1 MAGFTNYLE
10 DKIINHLFGDDTGA
24 SGADHYTAPT
34 TWYVGLQTASP
45 SDSAAGTEV
54 SGGAYARQAVAWT
67 IASGG
72 TAQASNT
79 AALVF
84 PAATTDW
91 GTGTHAGI
99 YDGSGGSANLVAY
112 ETLTKTDFSTANPKV
127 VNTGD
132 IFKID
137 AGNLKIQLD

>member
-10 DKIINHLFGDDTGA
+10 DKVIGHLFGGTA
-24 SGADHYTAPT
+24 YTAPG
-34 TWYVGLQTASP
+34 TWYVGLQTAAP

-54 SGGAYARQAVAWT
+54 SGGAYARQSVAWT
-67 IASGG
+67 IGTGG

-79 AALVF
+79 AALTF

-91 GTGTHAGI
+91 GTVTHAGV
-99 YDGSGGSANLVAY
+99 YDAASGGNLVAF
-112 ETLTKTDFSTANPKV
+112 ETLTKTDFTTANPKT

>member
-10 DKIINHLFGDDTGA
+10 DKIIGHTFGGVA
-24 SGADHYTAPT
+24 YTAPT

-45 SDSAAGTEV
+45 SDSAGGTEV
-54 SGGAYARQAVAWT
+54 SGGAYARQSVAWT
-67 IASGG
+67 IQTGG

-79 AALVF
+79 SAITF

-91 GTGTHAGI
+91 GICTHAGV
-99 YDGSGGSANLVAY
+99 YDALTGGNLVAF
-112 ETLTKTDFSTANPKV
+112 ETLTKTDFTTANPKT

-137 AGNLKIQLD
+137 SANLKVQLD

>member
-10 DKIINHLFGDDTGA
+10 DKIINHLFGDDTGT

-34 TWYVGLQTASP
+34 TWYVGLLTAAP

-54 SGGAYARQAVAWT
+54 SGGAYARQSAAWT
-67 IASGG
+67 LASSG

-79 AALVF
+79 ASLTF

-91 GTGTHAGI
+91 GTVTHAGI
-99 YDGSGGSANLVAY
+99 YDAVSGGNLVAF
-112 ETLTKTDFSTANPKV
+112 ETLTKTDFSTANPKI

-132 IFKID
+132 ILKID

>member
-10 DKIINHLFGDDTGA
+10 DKVMAHLFGGTA
-24 SGADHYTAPT
+24 YTAPA
-34 TWYVGLQTASP
+34 TWYVGLQTAAP

-54 SGGAYARQAVAWT
+54 SGGAYARQSVAWT
-67 IASGG
+67 VVSGG
-72 TAQASNT
+72 VAQASNT
-79 AALVF
+79 AALTF

-91 GTGTHAGI
+91 GTCTHAGV
-99 YDGSGGSANLVAY
+99 YDAASGGNLVAF
-112 ETLTKTDFSTANPKV
+112 ETLTKTDFSTANPKT

>member
-10 DKIINHLFGDDTGA
+10 DKVIGHLFGGTA
-24 SGADHYTAPT
+24 YTAPT
-34 TWYVGLQTASP
+34 TWYAGLQTAAP

-54 SGGAYARQAVAWT
+54 SGGAYARQSVAWT
-67 IASGG
+67 IGTGG
-72 TAQASNT
+72 VAQASNT
-79 AALVF
+79 AALEW

-91 GTGTHAGI
+91 GTVTHAGI
-99 YDGSGGSANLVAY
+99 YDAVSGGNLVAF
-112 ETLTKTDFSTANPKV
+112 ETLTETDFSTANPKV

-137 AGNLKIQLD
+137 AGTLKIQLD

>member
-10 DKIINHLFGDDTGA
+10 DKVIGHLFGGTA
-24 SGADHYTAPT
+24 YTAPT
-34 TWYVGLQTASP
+34 TLYVGLQTSTP
-45 SDSAAGTEV
+45 SDSTGGTEV
-54 SGGAYARQAVAWT
+54 SGGAYARQSVSWT
-67 IASGG
+67 IQTGG

-79 AALVF
+79 LALTF

-91 GTGTHAGI
+91 GICTHAGV
-99 YDGSGGSANLVAY
+99 YDALTGGNLLAF
-112 ETLTKTDFSTANPKV
+112 ETLTKTDFTTANPKT

-137 AGNLKIQLD
+137 SANLKIQLD

>member
-10 DKIINHLFGDDTGA
+10 DKVIGHLFGGTT
-24 SGADHYTAPT
+24 YTPPG
-34 TWYVGLQTASP
+34 TWYVGLLTAIP

-54 SGGAYARQAVAWT
+54 SGGAYARQSVAWT
-67 IASGG
+67 IQTGG

-79 AALVF
+79 AALTF

-91 GTGTHAGI
+91 GTVQWAAV
-99 YDGSGGSANLVAY
+99 YDALTSGNLVAF
-112 ETLTKTDFSTANPKV
+112 EVLTKTDFSTANPKV

-137 AGNLKIQLD
+137 AANLKIQLD

>member
-10 DKIINHLFGDDTGA
+10 DKVIGHLFGGA
-24 SGADHYTAPT
+24 SYTAPG
-34 TWYVGLQTASP
+34 TWYAGLQTAAP

-54 SGGAYARQAVAWT
+54 SGGAYARQSVAWT
-67 IASGG
+67 RATSGV
-72 TAQASNT
+72 AQASNT
-79 AALVF
+79 AALEW

-91 GTGTHAGI
+91 GTVTHAGI
-99 YDGSGGSANLVAY
+99 YDAVSGGNLVAF

>member
-10 DKIINHLFGDDTGA
+10 DKVINHVFGGTA
-24 SGADHYTAPT
+24 YTAPST
-34 TWYVGLQTASP
+34 IYVALYTATP
-45 SDSAAGTEV
+45 SDAGGGTEV
-54 SGGAYARQAVAWT
+54 SGGAYARQSVAWT
-67 IASGG
+67 IGTGG

-79 AALVF
+79 AALTF

-91 GTGTHAGI
+91 GTCTHAGV
-99 YDGSGGSANLVAY
+99 YDAASGGNLVAF
-112 ETLTKTDFSTANPKV
+112 ETLTKTDFTTANPKT

>member
-34 TWYVGLQTASP
+34 TWYIGLQTATP
-45 SDSAAGTEV
+45 SDSAGGTEV
-54 SGGAYARQAVAWT
+54 SGGAYARQSVAWT
-67 IASGG
+67 LQTGG

-79 AALVF
+79 AALTW
-84 PAATTDW
+84 PAATSDW
-91 GTGTHAGI
+91 GTVTHAGV
-99 YDGSGGSANLVAY
+99 YDAVSGGNLVAY
-112 ETLTKTDFSTANPKV
+112 ETLTKTDFSTANPKT

-137 AGNLKIQLD
+137 AGNVKVQLD

>member
-10 DKIINHLFGDDTGA
+10 DKVIGHLFGGTA
-24 SGADHYTAPT
+24 YNAPT

-45 SDSAAGTEV
+45 SDSAGGTEV
-54 SGGAYARQAVAWT
+54 SGGAYARQSVAWT
-67 IASGG
+67 VTSGG
-72 TAQASNT
+72 IAQASNT
-79 AALVF
+79 AALTF

-91 GTGTHAGI
+91 GTVTHAGV
-99 YDGSGGSANLVAY
+99 YDAASGGNLVAY
-112 ETLTKTDFSTANPKV
+112 EQLTKTDFTTANPKT

-137 AGNLKIQLD
+137 AGNLKVQLD

>member
-10 DKIINHLFGDDTGA
+10 DKVIGHLFGGTA
-24 SGADHYTAPT
+24 YTAPG

-54 SGGAYARQAVAWT
+54 SGGAYARQSVAWT

-72 TAQASNT
+72 IAQASNT
-79 AALVF
+79 AALTF

-91 GTGTHAGI
+91 GTVTHAGV
-99 YDGSGGSANLVAY
+99 YDAASGGNLVAY
-112 ETLTKTDFSTANPKV
+112 EQLTKTDFTTANPKT

-137 AGNLKIQLD
+137 AGNLKVQLD

>member
-10 DKIINHLFGDDTGA
+10 DKVIGHLFGG
-24 SGADHYTAPT
+24 TAYSAPS
-34 TWYVGLQTASP
+34 TWYVGLQTATP
-45 SDSAAGTEV
+45 ADSAGGTEV
-54 SGGAYARQAVAWT
+54 SGGAYARQSVAWT
-67 IASGG
+67 IQTGG

-79 AALVF
+79 AALTF

-91 GTGTHAGI
+91 GTVTHAGV
-99 YDGSGGSANLVAY
+99 YDAATGGNLVAY
-112 ETLTKTDFSTANPKV
+112 ETLTKTDFSTANPKI

>member
-10 DKIINHLFGDDTGA
+10 DKVIGHLFGG
-24 SGADHYTAPT
+24 TAYSAPS
-34 TWYVGLQTASP
+34 TWYVGLQTATP
-45 SDSAAGTEV
+45 SDSAGGTEV
-54 SGGAYARQAVAWT
+54 SGGAYARQSVAWT
-67 IASGG
+67 IQTGG

-79 AALVF
+79 AALTF

-91 GTGTHAGI
+91 GTVTHAGV
-99 YDGSGGSANLVAY
+99 YDAATGGNLVAY
-112 ETLTKTDFSTANPKV
+112 ETLTKTDFSTANPKI

>member
-10 DKIINHLFGDDTGA
+10 DKVIAHLFGGVA
-24 SGADHYTAPT
+24 YTAPT
-34 TWYVGLQTASP
+34 TWYVGLLTAVP
-45 SDSAAGTEV
+45 SDNAAGTEV
-54 SGGAYARQAVAWT
+54 SGGAYARQSVAWT
-67 IASGG
+67 IQSGG

-79 AALVF
+79 AALTF

-91 GTGTHAGI
+91 GTVQCAGI
-99 YDGSGGSANLVAY
+99 YDALTGVNLVAF
-112 ETLTKTDFSTANPKV
+112 EVLTKTDFSTANPKV

-137 AGNLKIQLD
+137 VGSLKIQLD

>member
-10 DKIINHLFGDDTGA
+10 DKIIAHLFGGTA
-24 SGADHYTAPT
+24 YTAPT
-34 TWYVGLQTASP
+34 TWYVGLLTAIP

-54 SGGAYARQAVAWT
+54 SGGAYARQTVAWT
-67 IASGG
+67 VVSGG
-72 TAQASNT
+72 IAQASNT
-79 AALVF
+79 AALTF

-91 GTGTHAGI
+91 GTVQWAGV
-99 YDGSGGSANLVAY
+99 YDSASGVNLVAF
-112 ETLTKTDFSTANPKV
+112 EVLTKTDFSTANPKV

>member
-34 TWYVGLQTASP
+34 TWYVGLQTVTP
-45 SDSAAGTEV
+45 TDSAAGTEV
-54 SGGAYARQAVAWT
+54 TGGGYARQSAAWT
-67 IASGG
+67 LAAGG

-79 AALVF
+79 AALTW

-91 GTGTHAGI
+91 GTVITAGV
-99 YDGSGGSANLVAY
+99 YDAVSGGNFVAF
-112 ETLTKTDFSTANPKV
+112 ETLTKTDFTTANPKV

>member
-10 DKIINHLFGDDTGA
+10 DKVIGHLFGGTA
-24 SGADHYTAPT
+24 YTAPT
-34 TWYVGLQTASP
+34 TWYAGLQTAAP

-54 SGGAYARQAVAWT
+54 SGGAYARQSVAWT
-67 IASGG
+67 IATSG

-79 AALVF
+79 AALEW

-91 GTGTHAGI
+91 GTVTHAGV
-99 YDGSGGSANLVAY
+99 YDAVSGGNLVAF